1 MNMVVAILVQHRYST
16 GTALDK
22 NGMIYRNELEVFR
35 EDIPHA
41 ISANC
46 YPYVPITIA
55 DLN

>member
-1 MNMVVAILVQHRYST
+1 MVVAILVQHRYNT